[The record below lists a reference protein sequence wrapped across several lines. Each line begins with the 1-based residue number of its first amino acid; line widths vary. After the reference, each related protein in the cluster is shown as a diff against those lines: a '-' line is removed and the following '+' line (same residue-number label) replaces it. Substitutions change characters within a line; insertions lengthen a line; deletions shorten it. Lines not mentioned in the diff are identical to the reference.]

1 LKKSF
6 FISTKK
12 LNLLLYKFI
21 KTKNKYLKFKKMA
34 NVKVKK
40 ENNSKGGGMVSGIII
55 VLCVFVG
62 WLIWKFVM
70 GSPANFEGGSVE
82 GRPLNTLG
90 MVYHGGFIVPIL
102 LGMLLM
108 VVVFSIERFF
118 VITKAAGKGNLDKFM
133 QTIQASIKS
142 GDIDGAI
149 VSCDK
154 QQGSVANAIKS
165 ALVKYQEV
173 KKEGFNSEEASETIH
188 KEIEEI
194 TALEMP
200 MLEKNMTI
208 ISSLVSLG
216 TLGGLLGTVS
226 GMIKAFGALASAGTP
241 DQAALATGISEALV
255 NTATG
260 ISTSIFAI
268 IAYNFFTSKIDDL
281 TYSIDEAG
289 TTIVNTYRHFRGS
302 LKQ

>member
-1 LKKSF
+1 
-6 FISTKK
+6 
-12 LNLLLYKFI
+12 
-21 KTKNKYLKFKKMA
+21 MA

-40 ENNSKGGGMVSGIII
+40 ESTSNGGGMISGIII
-55 VLCVFVG
+55 VACIFVG
-62 WLIWKFVM
+62 WLIWSQVM
-70 GSPANFEGGSVE
+70 GDPSNFEGGDIE
-82 GRPLNTLG
+82 KGHPLNTLG
-90 MVYHGGFIVPIL
+90 QVYKGGFIVPVL

-108 VVVFSIERFF
+108 VIVFSIERFF
-118 VITKAAGKGNLDKFM
+118 VIAKAAGKGNLDKFM
-133 QTIQASIKS
+133 KAIQTSIKS
-142 GDIDGAI
+142 GDIEGAI

-165 ALVKYQEV
+165 ALVKYQDV
-173 KKEGFNSEEASETIH
+173 KKEGFNSEEASEVIH
-188 KEIEEI
+188 KEIEEV
-194 TALEMP
+194 TSLELP

-241 DQAALATGISEALV
+241 DQAALAVGISEALI

-260 ISTSIFAI
+260 ISTSITAI
-268 IAYNFFTSKIDDL
+268 VAYNFFTSKIDDL
-281 TYSIDEAG
+281 TYCIDEAG

>member
-1 LKKSF
+1 
-6 FISTKK
+6 
-12 LNLLLYKFI
+12 
-21 KTKNKYLKFKKMA
+21 MA
-34 NVKVKK
+34 NVKK
-40 ENNSKGGGMVSGIII
+40 ENSSNGGGMISAIII
-55 VLCVFVG
+55 VACILVG
-62 WLIWKFVM
+62 GLIWKFVM
-70 GSPANFEGGSVE
+70 GSAANFEGGNPE
-82 GRPLNTLG
+82 TGHPINTLG
-90 MVYHGGFIVPIL
+90 QVYKGGLIVPVL

-108 VVVFSIERFF
+108 VLVFSIERFF
-118 VITKAAGKGNLDKFM
+118 VISKAGGTGNLDAFM
-133 QTIQASIKS
+133 AKVQLDIKA
-142 GDIDGAI
+142 GKIEDAI
-149 VSCDK
+149 SQCDK

-165 ALVKYQEV
+165 ALVKYQDV

-194 TALEMP
+194 TSLEMP

-241 DQAALATGISEALV
+241 DQAALATGISEALI

-260 ISTSIFAI
+260 ISTSILAI
-268 IAYNFFTSKIDDL
+268 VAYNFFTSKIDDL

-289 TTIVNTYRHFRGS
+289 TTIVNTYRKFRGS